1 MQVTSGLSSE
11 SPKVVEAYWHLVDK
25 MVFGKGSKRVGKAH
39 NR

>member
-1 MQVTSGLSSE
+1 MTGLSPG
-11 SPKVVEAYWHLVDK
+11 SPKVVEAYWHLVDE